1 MHPEDALDV
10 LLTERASNRTGAGR
24 MPSAPRTLAAADEA
38 LRPLVDAAARLDP
51 LADAAPSA
59 AFTAELEQRLM
70 ARMRERV
77 PQPERPARPA
87 PASPAAGSRRTTVL
101 SGMLRGVSHPAW
113 AGIAAALLLTIGLGV
128 FTAQAAPGQP
138 FYTVRQFAQRM
149 AAQAFPSPTVSVK
162 DALAHA
168 QADLSAYDAAIA
180 RGDTSAALGDLRAL
194 RADDA
199 EAASA
204 ANAVSDPGARQTDA
218 QQVTQF
224 REAAAV
230 RLRQSLAALDWRGRA
245 QVTDALRVWGD
256 TNLVVTEARIL
267 NDSSNSGQGQHDS
280 SKGDTAVLQV
290 VGAGFADGSQV
301 LVNGQPVGSPLSQ
314 SPTVIRVRMPT
325 SDLNDTKAVI
335 AVEESDGTVA
345 IAARV
350 EGGDAGQP
358 GAAGTPGSG
367 DNKGDQ
373 GVGGTGTDATPSVVS
388 SRTPSPEPTDLA
400 NPGTSH

>member
-10 LLTERASNRTGAGR
+10 LLTERANNRAGAGR
-24 MPSAPRTLAAADEA
+24 PVTTSRTMGTADET
-38 LRPLVDAAARLDP
+38 LRPLVAVAARLDP

-59 AFTAELEQRLM
+59 AFTADLEQRLM

-77 PQPERPARPA
+77 AQPQQPMRPA
-87 PASPAAGSRRTTVL
+87 PSSPAAGSRRTPVV
-101 SGMLRGVSHPAW
+101 SGILRGVSHPAW

-138 FYTVRQFAQRM
+138 FYTVRQLAQRM

-168 QADLSAYDAAIA
+168 QADLSAYNAAIA
-180 RGDTSAALGDLRAL
+180 RGDTSAALGDLRSL

-199 EAASA
+199 EAATVA
-204 ANAVSDPGARQTDA
+204 IAISDPGARQTA
-218 QQVTQF
+218 SQQVTQF

-230 RLRQSLAALDWRGRA
+230 DLRQSLAALDWRGRA
-245 QVTDALRVWGD
+245 QVTNALRAWGD
-256 TNLVVTEARIL
+256 TSLVVTDARIVS
-267 NDSSNSGQGQHDS
+267 DSTSPGQGQHDS
-280 SKGDTAVLQV
+280 GKGVTALLQV
-290 VGAGFADGSQV
+290 AGAGFADGSQV

-314 SPTVIRVRMPT
+314 SPTLIRVRVQT
-325 SDLNDTKAVI
+325 GDLNDANLVI

-345 IAARV
+345 IAARID
-350 EGGDAGQP
+350 DADGGQP
-358 GAAGTPGSG
+358 GAVETPGSG

-373 GVGGTGTDATPSVVS
+373 GAGSGSSSTPNATS
-388 SRTPSPEPTDLA
+388 SRTPSPESTDSA
-400 NPGTSH
+400 NSGISH